1 MLITEM
7 FEGGALTKS
16 SILYTWWVVVTT
28 ENMIVMSWLCGV
40 TLTTPLSSP
49 VVMVFA
55 FTTWSEYIGDLQ
67 Q

>member
-1 MLITEM
+1 MEYNLK
-7 FEGGALTKS
+7 GLAL
-16 SILYTWWVVVTT
+16 LYTHGWMIVTI
-28 ENMIVMSWLCGV
+28 ENMVTVV

-67 Q
+67 E